1 MIAALQH
8 GSTDMTDTTATS
20 ARRTGRTTDRL
31 RGLWPFGRQAGETGW
46 RGRIGAIVFGIL
58 LAIYLGVSWY
68 WSREPAQMWVNWQS
82 QGAPAVKGY
91 ATTDTLISVAGTL
104 LDKPGGY
111 LSNDILPPG
120 VVLDNIPSWE
130 FGVLVQVRDLARVMR
145 NDYSRSQTQS
155 MEDPDLKEAEPAF
168 NFNAERWIF
177 PSTESK
183 YRQGIAYL
191 ESYRTRLEDSA
202 QSNTQFYAR
211 ADNLRE
217 WLAVVEKR
225 LGDLSQ
231 RLSAS
236 IGQRRVNTDLAGE
249 RAAGAATPQADDL
262 VVKTPWLQIDNVFYE
277 ARGAAWALVHFL
289 RAAEYDFRD
298 VLDDKNARI
307 SLRQIIREL
316 EASLAPMRSPIV
328 LNGKGFGVTAN
339 HSLVMASY
347 LSRANSAVIDLRA
360 LLDQG

>member
-1 MIAALQH
+1 M
-8 GSTDMTDTTATS
+8 SEATS
-20 ARRTGRTTDRL
+20 QTVGGLGTRL
-31 RGLWPFGRQAGETGW
+31 RGLWPFGRRVSDSGW
-46 RGRIGAIVFGIL
+46 TGRIGAVVAGVV
-58 LAIYLGVSWY
+58 LAIFLVVCWW
-68 WSREPAQMWVNWQS
+68 WSREPAQMWVRWES
-82 QGAPAVKGY
+82 QGAPAVTGF
-91 ATTDTLISVAGTL
+91 ATTDTLIDVASTM

-120 VVLDNIPSWE
+120 IVLDNIPNWE
-130 FGVLVQVRDLARVMR
+130 KGVLIQVRDLSRVMR

-155 MEDPDLKEAEPAF
+155 LEDPDLKEAEPAF
-168 NFNAERWIF
+168 NFNPNRWIF
-177 PSTESK
+177 PSTEKK
-183 YRQGIAYL
+183 YREGIEYL
-191 ESYRTRLEDSA
+191 VNYRDRLENPGE
-202 QSNTQFYAR
+202 SNTQFYAR

-236 IGQRRVNTDLAGE
+236 IGQRRVNTDLAGDPS
-249 RAAGAATPQADDL
+249 ANIATPRADDIA
-262 VVKTPWLQIDNVFYE
+262 VKTPWLEIDDVFYE
-277 ARGAAWALVHFL
+277 ARGSAWALVHFL
-289 RAAEYDFRD
+289 RAAEYDFGD
-298 VLDDKNARI
+298 VLEDKNARV

-328 LNGKGFGVTAN
+328 LNGTGFGVTAN

-360 LLDQG
+360 LLSQG